1 MNKSAGLHV
10 IMDLYV
16 SDASVFEP
24 SKLREMFYQLVD
36 LLEMKMLR
44 APEFIEVEMDP
55 EILKRVEETG
65 EFADEGGVTG
75 FCVINT
81 SHLSIHTWGLQ
92 KFASLDLFSCKDF
105 DHEKAIAFVEKF
117 LGCTKTSVHVVHRSK
132 PA

>member
-1 MNKSAGLHV
+1 MSKSAGLHV

-16 SDASVFEP
+16 NDASVFEP
-24 SKLREMFYQLVD
+24 KKLNEMFYKLVD

-65 EFADEGGVTG
+65 EFADEGGVTA

-105 DHEKAIAFVEKF
+105 DHEKAISFVKEF
-117 LGCTKTSVHVVHRSK
+117 LDCSKVNVHVVERFK